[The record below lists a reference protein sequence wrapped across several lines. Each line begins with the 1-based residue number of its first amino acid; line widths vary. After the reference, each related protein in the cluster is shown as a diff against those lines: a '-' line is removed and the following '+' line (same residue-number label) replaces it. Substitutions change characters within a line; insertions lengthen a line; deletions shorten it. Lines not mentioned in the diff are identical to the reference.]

1 MKWIFLVVAFCT
13 LNIIVPQSTDDDTF
27 VRVINNQSDLEQLW
41 TNPMIAAPPEGPS
54 RNITIQMAANIYILD
69 IPKFV
74 RALNLAD
81 GDILT
86 IAGPIGGITDIS
98 CVDYNTSSNDDL
110 DILRNASFANA
121 AKIVCNGITF
131 TRCQAPLRI
140 ENVSTVIVENC
151 VFQ

>member
-1 MKWIFLVVAFCT
+1 MVVFCT
-13 LNIIVPQSTDDDTF
+13 LNVIVPQSTDDDTF
-27 VRVINNQSDLEQLW
+27 VRVISNQSDLEKLW
-41 TNPMIAAPPEGPS
+41 TNPMIAPPEGPS
-54 RNITIQMAANIYILD
+54 RNITIQMAANDYILD

-86 IAGPIGGITDIS
+86 IAGPIGGIINIS
-98 CVDYNTSSNDDL
+98 CLDYNTSSNDDL

-121 AKIVCNGITF
+121 ARIVCNGITF

>member
-1 MKWIFLVVAFCT
+1 MKWIFLMVVFCT
-13 LNIIVPQSTDDDTF
+13 LNVIVPQSTDDDTF

-54 RNITIQMAANIYILD
+54 RNITIQMAANNYILD

-86 IAGPIGGITDIS
+86 IAGLIGGITNIS
-98 CVDYNTSSNDDL
+98 CLDYNTSSNDDL
-110 DILRNASFANA
+110 DILRNASFTNA
-121 AKIVCNGITF
+121 ARIVCNGITF